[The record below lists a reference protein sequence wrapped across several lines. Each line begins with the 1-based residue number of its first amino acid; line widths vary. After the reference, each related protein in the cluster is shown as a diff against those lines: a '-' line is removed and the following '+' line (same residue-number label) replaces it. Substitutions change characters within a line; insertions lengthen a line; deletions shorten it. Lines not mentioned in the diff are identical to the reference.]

1 MTFVGTLLSLVAFGV
16 SLFLAIYVLG
26 VGLRGPA
33 RRAFLV
39 LMFAFAFWD
48 ITEAT
53 ARAMPPGTGEGVL
66 MTLLYGTWTG
76 IVIVP
81 AALVHLA
88 LTYPEPSPRLRRW
101 WALPA
106 IYAPV
111 PVWVYFITQTRW
123 ILDGVAYNAF
133 GPAPVSV
140 TTGMYTFPLFAL
152 WLYVGVALFVRAWL
166 RARRGRAG
174 PVQGL
179 VAAGLVFGAAPAGI
193 TEVFWPAIADPA
205 VPLGLGSVYTLF
217 WSAVIGYA
225 VARYQYLAIEP
236 VMEARP
242 PRPVRHGLE
251 RGLNYLVVEPGRST
265 AMGAFREIVSSTPGL
280 CVSALAPERIVKR
293 FGLERTPIVWLTT
306 SSGGERPVRPA
317 GLEFE
322 LLHTITK
329 FLRENPGTAVL
340 LDDLDYLAELNG
352 FDAVARAVRRVTNQ
366 ASASGGT
373 VILAAGS
380 GTFGADRLAVLR
392 GSVDHVLEVLHGS
405 GDVSVPDG
413 DDVLLLVPAQDAPSA
428 LAAAGAR
435 GGLLLTTEHP
445 SKATRRFGPTY
456 DIRWITEASE
466 SEGLRI
472 PAGTLD
478 LEGKRSLAQFLNAHR
493 GSDVVLVGLEQLA
506 LYNDFRAILGFVK
519 DALDLVSLGGCR
531 LFATLSPD
539 AMTSREVAMLTRRF
553 DAPTSLGG
561 VRRTPPSGPSTAAP
575 ESRILYRGPVS

>member
-1 MTFVGTLLSLVAFGV
+1 MTFVGAVLSLVAFGV

-33 RRAFLV
+33 RRAFFV

-48 ITEAT
+48 LTEAV
-53 ARAMPPGTGEGVL
+53 ARAMPDGTQADVL
-66 MTLLYGTWTG
+66 MPLLWGAWTG

-111 PVWVYFITQTRW
+111 AVWVYFIVGTRFM
-123 ILDGVAYNAF
+123 LDGVAYNAF
-133 GPAPVSV
+133 GPAPISAP
-140 TTGMYTFPLFAL
+140 TGMYTFPLFAL
-152 WLYVGVALFVRAWL
+152 WLYIGVALFVRAWL
-166 RARRGRAG
+166 RARRGWAG

-179 VAAGLVFGAAPAGI
+179 VAAGLILGAVPAGV
-193 TEVFWPAIADPA
+193 TEIFWPAIADPD
-205 VPLGLGSVYTLF
+205 VPLGLGSMYTLF
-217 WSAVIGYA
+217 WSAVIAYA
-225 VARYQYLAIEP
+225 VARYQYLVIEP

-242 PRPVRHGLE
+242 PRAVRHGLE

-340 LDDLDYLAELNG
+340 LDDLDYLAELDG
-352 FDAVARAVRRVTNQ
+352 FDAVARVVRRVTNQ

-373 VILAAGS
+373 VILAAGQA
-380 GTFGADRLAVLR
+380 TFGADHLSILR
-392 GSVDHVLEVLHGS
+392 GSVDQVLEVLHGP
-405 GDVSVPDG
+405 GDVSVPN
-413 DDVLLLVPAQDAPSA
+413 DDHVLLLVPAQDAPAA
-428 LAAAGAR
+428 LAAVGAR

-445 SKATRRFGPTY
+445 SKATRRFGAAY

-466 SEGLRI
+466 ANGPRI
-472 PAGTLD
+472 PASGLD
-478 LEGKRSLAQFLNAHR
+478 LEGKRALVQFVNGHR

-519 DALDLVSLGGCR
+519 EALDLASLGGCR
-531 LFATLSPD
+531 LFVTLSPD
-539 AMTSREVAMLTRRF
+539 ALSPREVAILARRF
-553 DAPTSLGG
+553 DAPTSLAG
-561 VRRTPPSGPSTAAP
+561 VRRTPSGPSTAAP